1 MREKKNAM
9 APVFPFKT
17 RQIES
22 VWVDDVQE
30 AFQVYT
36 ERQFDKIEALNR
48 LSESQRFEMKVVA
61 NILPFRVNRYVINH
75 LIDWN
80 NIPDDP
86 IFRLVFP
93 QKEMLSNDDFDQMA
107 ALLKG
112 TSDRSLVVQKANE
125 IRKKLN
131 PHPAEQQTLNVPYEN
146 EVPIDGIQHKY
157 RETVLFFPSQG
168 QVCHSFCSFC
178 FRWAQFIGD
187 KNLRFSNKE
196 ANQLHQYLAKHK
208 NISDLLITGG
218 DPMVMKTDHLVTYL
232 QALLKPELDHIQ
244 TIRIGTKS
252 LSFWPQRFVS
262 DDDSDELLVLMRRMV
277 QAGKHVAI
285 MAHFNH
291 WREMITPVVQEAIRR
306 IRATGAVIRTQS
318 PLLNHINN
326 DPDVWVSMWQEQVR
340 LGLVPY
346 YMFVE
351 RDTGARHYFEVPLVR
366 AWEVYRQAVQRV
378 SGLAR
383 TVRGP
388 SMSTG
393 PGKVEIQGVS
403 EIHGEKVFV
412 LRFLQGR
419 NPDWIQRPFY
429 AQFDPE
435 ATWFEH
441 LKPAFGEE
449 KFFFQDEYEAMCK
462 NKTLLRSY

>member
-1 MREKKNAM
+1 MT
-9 APVFPFKT
+9 VIFPFKT
-17 RQIES
+17 KQFELTQIDSKPEM
-22 VWVDDVQE
+22 
-30 AFQVYT
+30 FQVYT
-36 ERQFDKIEALNR
+36 ERHLEKIPALSQ
-48 LSESQRFEMKVVA
+48 LSEAQRFEMKVVA
-61 NILPFRVNRYVINH
+61 HVLPFRVNRYVIEN
-75 LIDWN
+75 LIDWG

-93 QKEMLSNDDFDQMA
+93 QKGMLSDEDFDQMA
-107 ALLKG
+107 SVLRS
-112 TSDRSLVVQKANE
+112 TTDRAVIVQAANE

-131 PHPAEQQTLNVPYEN
+131 PHPAEQQSLNVPCE
-146 EVPIDGIQHKY
+146 EDGPIEGIQHKY

-196 ANQLHQYLAKHK
+196 AHKLHSYLAKYK
-208 NISDLLITGG
+208 NISDLLVTGG
-218 DPMVMKTDHLVTYL
+218 DPMVMKTDHLASYL
-232 QALLKPELDHIQ
+232 EALLQPELKHVQ
-244 TIRIGTKS
+244 TVRIGTKS
-252 LSFWPQRFVS
+252 LSFWPQRYVS
-262 DDDSDELLVLMRRMV
+262 DDDAGNLLMLLEKMV
-277 QAGKHVAI
+277 KAGKHVAI

-291 WREMITPVVQEAIRR
+291 WREMTTPIVQEAIRR
-306 IRATGAVIRTQS
+306 LRATGVVIRTQS

-326 DPDVWVSMWQEQVR
+326 DPDVWSKMWQEQVR
-340 LGLVPY
+340 LGMVPY

-351 RDTGARHYFEVPLVR
+351 RDTGARRYFEVPLVR
-366 AWEVYRQAVQRV
+366 AWEIYRQAVQSV

-393 PGKVEIQGVS
+393 PGKVEIQGVAT
-403 EIHGEKVFV
+403 IHGEKVFV

-419 NPDWIQRPFY
+419 NPDWVQQPFF
-429 AQFDPE
+429 AQFDPQ

-441 LKPAFGEE
+441 LKPAFGEK
-449 KFFFQDEYEAMCK
+449 KFFFQEEYDAMRK
-462 NKTLLRSY
+462 NDIASRAY